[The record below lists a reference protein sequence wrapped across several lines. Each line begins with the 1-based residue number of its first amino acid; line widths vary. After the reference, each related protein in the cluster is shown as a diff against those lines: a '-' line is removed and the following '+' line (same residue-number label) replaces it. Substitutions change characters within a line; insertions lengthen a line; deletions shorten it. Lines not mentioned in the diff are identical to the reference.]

1 MFCRG
6 VGDHSMQGAS
16 YIEAPQGNHQDL
28 AALARKADKA
38 WAEQGSH
45 LSVIKWQ
52 TLRNMECQS
61 GLGMEK

>member
-1 MFCRG
+1 
-6 VGDHSMQGAS
+6 MQGAS